1 MYAETR
7 TTTPNP
13 QIRNSRHHQSQ
24 RVAGRRWFQC
34 SNIWHY
40 AHPITTGTTTG
51 TRSTHTS
58 QQPTDSI
65 TTHDTGAFSASDEQQ
80 ANTLPSQACICQSRS
95 QHQQQDQQ
103 ATIQTAPTFGTGT
116 TLNIQALLQQILH
129 CSNKGNKRRVEYDG

>member
-24 RVAGRRWFQC
+24 RVAGRCWFQR

-40 AHPITTGTTTG
+40 AHPITTGTKTG

-58 QQPTDSI
+58 QQLTDSI
-65 TTHDTGAFSASDEQQ
+65 TTHDTGRVSAGNEQQ
-80 ANTLPSQACICQSRS
+80 AITLPSQACIRQSRS

-103 ATIQTAPTFGTGT
+103 ATIQTASTVGTGT
-116 TLNIQALLQQILH
+116 KLNIQALLQQILH